1 MTKCFRKKILLLI
14 FLDFS
19 VVPKRLKDRRNLDLG
34 MYNAHYFY
42 KKNDAIGFL
51 PTIPMPLFCLQKNGP
66 KGEQITY
73 FNFNINIM

>member
-1 MTKCFRKKILLLI
+1 MFQKENFTTDFPGLFYGIQTPQKYKKFRFRYI
-14 FLDFS
+14 
-19 VVPKRLKDRRNLDLG
+19 
-34 MYNAHYFY
+34 AHHFY

-51 PTIPMPLFCLQKNGP
+51 PTKPMPLFCLQKNGP